1 MAIQSVQV
9 RPQKDTISDEVET
22 FIESLIGRTVS
33 TTASR
38 VPVFSFQTTEENVQK
53 IKEKFGDQ
61 IIVDVV

>member
-9 RPQKDTISDEVET
+9 RPQKSADSDEIET
-22 FIESLIGRTVS
+22 YIESLIGRTVS
-33 TTASR
+33 TTASM

-61 IIVDVV
+61 IVVDVV